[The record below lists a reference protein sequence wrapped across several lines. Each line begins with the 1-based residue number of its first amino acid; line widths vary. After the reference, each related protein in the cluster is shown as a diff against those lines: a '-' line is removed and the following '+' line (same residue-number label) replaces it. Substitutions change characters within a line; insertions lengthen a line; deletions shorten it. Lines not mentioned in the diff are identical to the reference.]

1 MMGQDDDW
9 DPTALTEQASA
20 PTNVVISNNTLSWDN
35 NNYVLCWV
43 ISKNGQ
49 FVCCTTENTYT
60 VDDASAT
67 WTVRAANEMGG
78 LGEGTKAVVST
89 GINEVKTTGSV
100 LRTSLYNM
108 SGVQVNS
115 SYKGAVIQVQTLD
128 NGQQVITKTVR

>member
-1 MMGQDDDW
+1 
-9 DPTALTEQASA
+9 
-20 PTNVVISNNTLSWDN
+20 
-35 NNYVLCWV
+35 
-43 ISKNGQ
+43 
-49 FVCCTTENTYT
+49 
-60 VDDASAT
+60 
-67 WTVRAANEMGG
+67 MGG